1 MIFTTFKRIA
11 RTGFVSFWR
20 NSFLSFAA
28 IVVITLSLCAFG
40 GLVFASAFGRSLL
53 TDVKDKVDINVYFSL
68 SAQESDI
75 LALKKQIEA
84 LPEVS
89 SVDYVS
95 AGDALA
101 AFRTKWQNNAL
112 IMQGLQEVGDNPFP
126 AALNIKAKDPSQY
139 SNIANFLTTTANA
152 KDSDGTPIIDKVNY
166 EENKLIIDRLS
177 AIIPTVEQVGGGI
190 AIVLGIVA
198 IIIVWNTIRL
208 IIYTAK
214 DEIAVMKLVGA
225 SNIYVRGPFVVSGIM
240 YGVVSGLITLVLM
253 AAFAYWS
260 DALVL
265 KLAGVDVAS
274 NFSLIVNVLSQY
286 FVSNFGQIFVL
297 IMGSG
302 IILGG
307 VSSYIAAR
315 RYLKV

>member
-1 MIFTTFKRIA
+1 MIFTTFKRIT
-11 RTGFVSFWR
+11 RTGFVNFWR
-20 NSFLSFAA
+20 NGFLSFAA
-28 IVVITLSLCAFG
+28 IVVITLSLSAFG

-53 TDVKDKVDINVYFSL
+53 TDVKEKVDINVYFTL

-75 LALKKQIEA
+75 LNLKKQIEA

-112 IMQGLQEVGDNPFP
+112 IMQGLQEVVDNPFP

-139 SNIANFLTTTANA
+139 SNIANFLTNVNA
-152 KDSDGTPIIDKVNY
+152 KDADGAPIVDKVNY
-166 EENKLIIDRLS
+166 QENKLIIDRLS
-177 AIIPTVEQVGGGI
+177 AIIPTVEQAGGTI
-190 AIVLGIVA
+190 ALILVLVA
-198 IIIVWNTIRL
+198 IIVVWNTIRL
-208 IIYTAK
+208 IIYTAR

-240 YGVVSGLITLVLM
+240 YGVVSGIVTLILM
-253 AAFAYWS
+253 AIFAYWS

-265 KLAGVDVAS
+265 RLAGVDVAS

-286 FVSNFGQIFVL
+286 FVSNFGQIFVF

-302 IILGG
+302 IVLGG